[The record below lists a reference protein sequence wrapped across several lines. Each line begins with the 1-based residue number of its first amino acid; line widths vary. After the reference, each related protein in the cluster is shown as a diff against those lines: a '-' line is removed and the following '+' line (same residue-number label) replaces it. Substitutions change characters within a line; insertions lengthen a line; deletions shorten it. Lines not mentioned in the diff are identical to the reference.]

1 MAAVRSNTS
10 REVLGSP
17 QRADCCRHCCCC
29 CSSSWATS
37 RSFLLQACTPGFA
50 ATPLRPCS
58 TWPTGTSSLRGPTIL
73 PKQARPHRSSIRGL
87 SQSKNSSIWSGQSSS
102 FLFFEHGSP
111 FDSCSSSSVVGALGS
126 AVVMALLYS
135 PAAENRLYYGTDA
148 RAQSLLIGAAL
159 SVGLTLAAT
168 RRSQPGIVTSTPSAW
183 QARNTTARRAY
194 IVVGFAGILATTA
207 LWTLVTVDDAF
218 AFRGGFIL
226 AAVSTA
232 CVLASVVGAPGS
244 VLATVLAFGPLR
256 YLGRISYGMYLWH
269 FPLFLWLTASNTG
282 LVGVPLFVLRC
293 ACTVVIASV
302 SYYALEQPIR
312 QRRFLR
318 RSWKEWVAAPTSILA
333 VVAVVLAA
341 TPVTVTAAPSN
352 FRPPARKT
360 GPLYAGPPVKLLL
373 VGDSTA
379 YTLGLGLSAYQREYD
394 IKMKNS
400 GILGCGVTDGAEFEL
415 QGVVSQMT
423 SYCSGTGGAESWNQ
437 VWQHQLSTFDPNVV
451 MILAG
456 RWEVTNR
463 TYEGGWTNIMQPQYA
478 GYVKR
483 QLKSAVRLAGSRWRE
498 GDPAHRSLLQH
509 RRATGWTGMARGFP
523 TAARQVQLHCPPG
536 RINRAEHHRHQIYG
550 PQLSIGALSES
561 YRRRGRTLR
570 RRAFHNS
577 GRRCFRIRTVSPGG
591 KARTRRDGVAV
602 TKLTTAPLHFGVVQP
617 IAQGVFWITRVLS
630 QSVPNSWFRAMELP
644 GPPQSQS

>member
-1 MAAVRSNTS
+1 M
-10 REVLGSP
+10 
-17 QRADCCRHCCCC
+17 
-29 CSSSWATS
+29 
-37 RSFLLQACTPGFA
+37 
-50 ATPLRPCS
+50 
-58 TWPTGTSSLRGPTIL
+58 
-73 PKQARPHRSSIRGL
+73 
-87 SQSKNSSIWSGQSSS
+87 
-102 FLFFEHGSP
+102 
-111 FDSCSSSSVVGALGS
+111 
-126 AVVMALLYS
+126 
-135 PAAENRLYYGTDA
+135 
-148 RAQSLLIGAAL
+148 
-159 SVGLTLAAT
+159 GLTLAAT

-341 TPVTVTAAPSN
+341 TPVTVTAAPST

-463 TYEGGWTNIMQPQYA
+463 TYEGRVDQHHA
-478 GYVKR
+478 A
-483 QLKSAVRLAGSRWRE
+483 AVRGLRETPTQVCGQAGR
-498 GDPAHRSLLQH
+498 
-509 RRATGWTGMARGFP
+509 
-523 TAARQVQLHCPPG
+523 
-536 RINRAEHHRHQIYG
+536 
-550 PQLSIGALSES
+550 LSW
-561 YRRRGRTLR
+561 RRR
-570 RRAFHNS
+570 
-577 GRRCFRIRTVSPGG
+577 
-591 KARTRRDGVAV
+591 
-602 TKLTTAPLHFGVVQP
+602 
-617 IAQGVFWITRVLS
+617 
-630 QSVPNSWFRAMELP
+630 
-644 GPPQSQS
+644 